1 MAGYIVIG
9 GILFSIGLYGLLI
22 RPSMIRM
29 FIAIE
34 IMIAGINLVLVALL
48 AFSGESATDAIVQG
62 QTTSSG
68 LVLLFFVWLFAIAN
82 AAVGLPLILL
92 IRRKMGV
99 DSSSELR
106 SLHG

>member
-1 MAGYIVIG
+1 MAGYIIIG
-9 GILFSIGLYGLLI
+9 GILFSVGLYGLLI

-34 IMIAGINLVLVALL
+34 IMIAGINLILVALL
-48 AFSGESATDAIVQG
+48 AFSGENAADATAHG
-62 QTTSSG
+62 QMTSSG